1 MFNKITFNSAD
12 TSTWPQFIINGG
24 YNSSVDKPN
33 LTTHAKYGA
42 GLTWVGV
49 DGRDISIYGGYT
61 LPIYQNDL
69 GEVVTGSFV
78 TAEDKTKFWAEDQ
91 MSNFTFVNSKGN
103 TSTVTLNWGE
113 ALADGGS
120 LPAEENNEEEEN
132 NDEDPK
138 PIEGGGDN
146 PAELED
152 GEEPKEGPIGEPIFT
167 GPIGGEPTLNPIK
180 GEEGDSYVE
189 PTVSQI
195 RLKEIHSIL
204 MNAGFSNSQNEVDG
218 PTTWEFNGKGDK
230 PEFVVAN
237 LSVGS
242 VMVTPSVLMDEFTTL
257 LDEVV
262 SKEEPKKEFET
273 PTDVEGLA
281 NFLQSFNAEIIRYNE
296 ALNQIESVL
305 IETKEGLKKT
315 ENLDEE
321 FTTRASHVTT
331 KVAAINVKQAED
343 IAAVELELDAEVT
356 QANELRS
363 AMEVKVTEVESRNS
377 IIQENPVISK
387 LTQNVSGSLR
397 TRHNTLMTSMSKVN
411 ELMARDVVVEK
422 ASEIENAKVE
432 KEVIIKEQP
441 IKGRVEFDY
450 GMSPTMGT
458 PNTIEAITAIGTIKA
473 QP

>member
-24 YNSSVDKPN
+24 YNSGIDKPN
-33 LTTHAKYGA
+33 LTTHEKYGA

-49 DGRDISIYGGYT
+49 DGRDISIYGNLDGALYVD
-61 LPIYQNDL
+61 DL
-69 GEVVTGSFV
+69 GETVNGQPVTL
-78 TAEDKTKFWAEDQ
+78 EDQAKFWAEGQ
-91 MSNFTFVNSKGN
+91 MSSFTFVNSKGN

-113 ALADGGS
+113 ALADGGL
-120 LPAEENNEEEEN
+120 LPAEESKEE
-132 NDEDPK
+132 PK
-138 PIEGGGDN
+138 PIEGGGDD

-152 GEEPKEGPIGEPIFT
+152 GEEPNEG
-167 GPIGGEPTLNPIK
+167 PIK
-180 GEEGDSYVE
+180 GEPGPIKGE
-189 PTVSQI
+189 P
-195 RLKEIHSIL
+195 
-204 MNAGFSNSQNEVDG
+204 GG
-218 PTTWEFNGKGDK
+218 
-230 PEFVVAN
+230 
-237 LSVGS
+237 
-242 VMVTPSVLMDEFTTL
+242 
-257 LDEVV
+257 
-262 SKEEPKKEFET
+262 FET

-281 NFLQSFNAEIIRYNE
+281 NFLQSFNAEIIAYNE

-331 KVAAINVKQAED
+331 KVAAINVRQAEE

-356 QANELRS
+356 QANELKT
-363 AMEVKVTEVESRNS
+363 AMQVKVTEVESRNQT
-377 IIQENPVISK
+377 IQENPVISK

-432 KEVIIKEQP
+432 REVIIKSDP
-441 IKGRVEFDY
+441 IKGDIMSKEEPIQGDVEFV
-450 GMSPTMGT
+450 GGLIPTMGDT
-458 PNTIEAITAIGTIKA
+458 TTKSGTIKA